1 MMPPDKEIGMSLK
14 IALFPVLAVAALFAA
29 APAAH
34 AFSVESAPVNPD
46 GSARFVDPDQQTDQI
61 SQHYQDT
68 RDNQANWYGNDSQ
81 YQSSFGARPRDDHSY
96 WGSSML
102 ETPQR

>member
-1 MMPPDKEIGMSLK
+1 MRGNIMSAK
-14 IALFPVLAVAALFAA
+14 ILTLGALALSAALFTV
-29 APAAH
+29 PAM
-34 AFSVESAPVNPD
+34 AFSVEQAPTNSD

-68 RDNQANWYGNDSQ
+68 RDDQANWYANDSQ
-81 YQSSFGARPRDDHSY
+81 YQSSFGAQPRDDHSY

>member
-1 MMPPDKEIGMSLK
+1 MRGNIMSAK
-14 IALFPVLAVAALFAA
+14 IFTLGALALSAALFTV
-29 APAAH
+29 PAM
-34 AFSVESAPVNPD
+34 AFSVEQAPTNSD

-81 YQSSFGARPRDDHSY
+81 YQSSFGAQPRDDHSY